1 MLTITV
7 QDIPRV
13 KVVEV
18 LTKIRTDW
26 ELATDGDSLVDVQG
40 SVGLILVDLV
50 IGLALRPSE
59 QVQVL
64 GPVLQTELQNLLV
77 VMPQSVVLEQ

>member
-1 MLTITV
+1 MLTIAV
-7 QDIPRV
+7 QDIPRSQLV
-13 KVVEV
+13 GT
-18 LTKIRTDW
+18 LTKIREEW
-26 ELATDGDSLVDVQG
+26 EMAADCDSLVDVQG

-64 GPVLQTELQNLLV
+64 GPTLQAELQNLLV
-77 VMPQSVVLEQ
+77 VMPESVRGY